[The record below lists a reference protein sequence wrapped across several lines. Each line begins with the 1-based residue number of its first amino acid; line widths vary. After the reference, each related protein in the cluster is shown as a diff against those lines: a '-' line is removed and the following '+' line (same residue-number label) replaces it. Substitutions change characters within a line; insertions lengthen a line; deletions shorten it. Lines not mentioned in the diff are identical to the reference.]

1 MNREEIIS
9 KIREIH
15 GNDEEQINFI
25 LSEEKK
31 LLVTASAGC
40 GKTKSM
46 ISKIAFE
53 LVNTPHMNF
62 KKVLALTYSV
72 NAATKI
78 KEDTAE
84 ILPLLLNSKDFDL
97 NKKLEVSNY
106 HSFSTKLI
114 YKHGYILHDKLK
126 NVENFSIVS
135 ETVSQ
140 LGTYLISSEIDI
152 LMGYSKA
159 INEVNIEE
167 AHRLEDEYVNILLRK
182 LIPNEIITYNGL
194 LLLAIKLLS
203 IKTINNF
210 YIKYY
215 PIIIIDEF
223 QDTNH
228 LAYKLIRRLINN
240 ENKVILI
247 GDDIQKIYGFLGA
260 IPNLFNHM
268 QNEYN
273 MTPIEL
279 KTNYRFKDNEKMK
292 NLDLYLRGIFR
303 NYKQM
308 DSFDGKAEINLGF
321 YKTDISEANA
331 IVNNMFEKVSRGRK
345 VALLVR
351 TKNNAKNVIIK
362 LESEGIHYFN
372 GLFSDADA
380 TYIKFHRIALD
391 KFINES
397 GSEKSISKRVIDKV
411 ITVVEQTKTSITT
424 DNILFNSLMRLLKA
438 LFESAKNSNLSREE
452 KYNRIIFVLNNNSLK
467 RLMNEIDADIVLTTI
482 HGSKGL
488 EWDYVYIPEI
498 TESQFPHYH
507 ALCKDCKSSHSGIQ
521 SNNYCEFTFPSHL
534 QEGFEEELSL
544 FYVGITRAKKD
555 VFLFANVDRN
565 QNGYP
570 KRRSCLTTLPNLA
583 IIKPMAI
590 LKSGVA

>member
-1 MNREEIIS
+1 MDREEIIS
-9 KIREIH
+9 KIRDIH
-15 GNDEEQINFI
+15 GDDEEQINFI

-53 LVNTPHMNF
+53 LVNTPNMNF

-78 KEDTAE
+78 KEDTE
-84 ILPLLLNSKDFDL
+84 DILPLLLGSKDFDL
-97 NKKLEVSNY
+97 NKKLDVSNY

-126 NVENFSIVS
+126 NVENFLIVP
-135 ETVSQ
+135 ETVS
-140 LGTYLISSEIDI
+140 LGTYLVSSEIDTLI
-152 LMGYSKA
+152 GYSRA

-167 AHRLEDEYVNILLRK
+167 AERLEDEYVNILLIK

-194 LLLAIKLLS
+194 LLLAIKLLGVEI
-203 IKTINNF
+203 IKNF

-223 QDTNH
+223 QDTNY
-228 LAYKLIRRLINN
+228 LAYKLINQLIND

-247 GDDIQKIYGFLGA
+247 GDYIQKIYGFLGA

-268 QNEYN
+268 QSEYN

-279 KTNYRFKDNEKMK
+279 KTNYRFKDNVKMK
-292 NLDLYLRGIFR
+292 NLDLYLREIFR
-303 NYKQM
+303 NYKEM
-308 DSFDGKAEINLGF
+308 KSFDVEAEINFGF
-321 YKTDISEANA
+321 YSTGEAEVNA
-331 IVNNMFEKVSRGRK
+331 IFNNMLDKVSRGSK

-351 TKNNAKNVIIK
+351 AKSNANNVIIK
-362 LESEGIHYFN
+362 LESEGIKYFN
-372 GLFSDADA
+372 GLFTDTDAV
-380 TYIKFHRIALD
+380 YIKFHRIALD

-397 GSEKSISKRVIDKV
+397 GSEKSISNRVIDKV
-411 ITVVEQTKTSITT
+411 IASVEQNKTSITK
-424 DNILFNSLMRLLKA
+424 DDIVFNSLMRLLKA
-438 LFESAKNSNLSREE
+438 LFESAKKNSFLSREE
-452 KYNRIIFVLNNNSLK
+452 KYNKIIFVLNNNSLK
-467 RLMNEIDADIVLTTI
+467 RLMNEIDTDIVLTTI

-498 TESQFPHYH
+498 TESQFPHYY
-507 ALCKDCKSSHSGIQ
+507 ALCKNCKSSDSGVQ
-521 SNNYCEFTFPSHL
+521 YQKSCEFTFPSHL
-534 QEGFEEELSL
+534 QESFEEELSL

-555 VFLFANVDRN
+555 VFLFANIEKN

-570 KRRSCLTTLPNLA
+570 KKRSCLTTLPNLVLNRHF
-583 IIKPMAI
+583 K
-590 LKSGVA
+590 